1 MLRPLDEVE
10 VSFRRAFRTSRSDRT
25 GGLSRQRATR
35 LPLPAAQLL
44 MLVPVL
50 MLVLM
55 LVLVLVLMPLV
66 LLLLKWMRPERYRNQ
81 ATRKND
87 HVRPLGSSSR

>member
-1 MLRPLDEVE
+1 MSEVLRPLNKVE

-35 LPLPAAQLL
+35 LPLPAAQML
-44 MLVPVL
+44 M
-50 MLVLM
+50 LM
-55 LVLVLVLMPLV
+55 LVLVLVLVLRPPV

-87 HVRPLGSSSR
+87 HVHPLGSSSR